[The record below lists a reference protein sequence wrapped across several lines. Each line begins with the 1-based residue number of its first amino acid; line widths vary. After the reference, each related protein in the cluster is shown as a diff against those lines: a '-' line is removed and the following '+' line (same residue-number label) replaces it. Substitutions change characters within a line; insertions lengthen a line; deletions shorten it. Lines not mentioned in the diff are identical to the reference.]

1 MLDKIN
7 TLLTLD
13 LQFFAGEKTE
23 KATPKKRQDSRKKGQ
38 VLKSQDVTSAIVL
51 LSIFLYL
58 IFFAGS
64 LKDELMTF
72 FREIITHNL
81 AVENIT
87 VKSVMEMYWD
97 ILKEVALV
105 LLPIFAIAVIAAIA
119 ANFMQFGLLFTTE
132 TLKFD
137 LKKIDPIKGLKRI
150 ISLKAIVELL
160 KSILKIS
167 FIGTTTFLILYLN
180 IEDVLSLAHKTPGT
194 ALITVAKLVGYMG
207 IAASFV
213 LLFIAILDYMYQK
226 YDYEKN
232 LRMSKQDIK
241 DEYKNV
247 EGDPLIKSKIK
258 QRQREMSMRRMMQE
272 VPNADVVITNP
283 THYAIALKYDEDA
296 MDAPKVVAKG
306 TDFVA
311 QKIKLIAK
319 ENDVVMVENR
329 PLARAMYD
337 QVKIDDRIPEQFFK
351 AVAEVLA
358 YVYRIKRK
366 I

>member
-1 MLDKIN
+1 MVKQNILV
-7 TLLTLD
+7 TLD
-13 LQFFAGEKTE
+13 IQFFAGEKTE

-51 LSIFLYL
+51 LAIFLYL
-58 IFFAGS
+58 TFMAGS
-64 LKDELMTF
+64 MKDEMMSF
-72 FREIITHNL
+72 FREIIAHNMTL
-81 AVENIT
+81 ETIT
-87 VKSVMEMYWD
+87 ISSVMEMYWD
-97 ILKEVALV
+97 ILKELAIIVV
-105 LLPIFAIAVIAAIA
+105 PIFAIAVIAAIA

-150 ISLKAIVELL
+150 VSLKAIVELL

-180 IEDVLSLAHKTPGT
+180 IEDVLSLAHKTPGA
-194 ALITVAKLVGYMG
+194 ALITVGKLVAYMG
-207 IAASFV
+207 IAASLV
-213 LLFIAILDYMYQK
+213 LICIAILDYMYQK

-241 DEYKNV
+241 DEYKNI

-272 VPNADVVITNP
+272 VPQADVVITNP

-319 ENDVVMVENR
+319 ENKVVMVENR

-337 QVKIDDRIPEQFFK
+337 QVKINDRIPEDFFK